1 MIFNRLKSSVNK
13 LSYHLV
19 FFNLLPASLKSFRL
33 AKLYSTQG
41 AFFLVSI
48 PPMLKS
54 SNGEKTNN
62 LMLDLKKKAYYE
74 KPSEIKR
81 HKKNLAKLRTKYA
94 IEKEKAKKNY

>member
-1 MIFNRLKSSVNK
+1 MKKRRNFRKKSKDDSKGLSVKVWNNNVEGALKIFKRKVKDS
-13 LSYHLV
+13 
-19 FFNLLPASLKSFRL
+19 
-33 AKLYSTQG
+33 
-41 AFFLVSI
+41 
-48 PPMLKS
+48 
-54 SNGEKTNN
+54 N

>member
-1 MIFNRLKSSVNK
+1 MKRRKNFRKKPKDDSKGLSVKVWNNNVEGALKIFKRKVKDS
-13 LSYHLV
+13 
-19 FFNLLPASLKSFRL
+19 
-33 AKLYSTQG
+33 
-41 AFFLVSI
+41 
-48 PPMLKS
+48 
-54 SNGEKTNN
+54 N